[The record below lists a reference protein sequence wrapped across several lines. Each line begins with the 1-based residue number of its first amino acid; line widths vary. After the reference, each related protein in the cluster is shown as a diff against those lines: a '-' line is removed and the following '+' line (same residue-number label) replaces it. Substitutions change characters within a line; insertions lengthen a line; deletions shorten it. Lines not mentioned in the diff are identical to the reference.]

1 MEDLTH
7 DVLCTDAA
15 TDAATEIAPPEP
27 PFSTPPFLNRTEA
40 GKALARLLR
49 PHELD
54 SDIVVVGLPRGGIPI
69 AYTIARALHTPLTFC
84 PVRKLCVPGHHD
96 LAMGAIAPG
105 EICLMN
111 PDILEQFRVTREV
124 FDQVT
129 ERETA
134 EMRRWLQTFGAAR
147 KPLPVTGRTAIL
159 VDDGIATGATMRAAV
174 ASMRQ
179 QGAERIIIATP
190 VCTQAM
196 HRSLSAQVDDIVCLQ
211 RPQAPRPI
219 SETYEEFPLVPEDE
233 VCRLLR
239 RAAAIPAPV

>member
-7 DVLCTDAA
+7 DVLCMDASA
-15 TDAATEIAPPEP
+15 EIATEVAPPEP
-27 PFSTPPFLNRTEA
+27 AFTPPPFLNRVEA

-49 PHELD
+49 PYELD
-54 SDIVVVGLPRGGIPI
+54 PKIVVVGLPRGGIPV
-69 AYTIARALHTPLTFC
+69 AYTVARALHTPLTFC
-84 PVRKLCVPGHHD
+84 AVRKLCVPGHHD
-96 LAMGAIAPG
+96 RAMGAIAPG

-111 PDILEQFRVTREV
+111 PDVLEQFRVTRQV

-129 ERETA
+129 DQETA
-134 EMRRWLQTFGAAR
+134 EMRRWLQAFGAPR
-147 KPLPVTGRTAIL
+147 KPLPVTDRTVIL
-159 VDDGIATGATMRAAV
+159 VDDGIATGATMRAAI

-190 VCTQAM
+190 VCTQSLY
-196 HRSLSAQVDDIVCLQ
+196 RSLSAQSDDIVCLR
-211 RPQAPRPI
+211 RPQFPRPV
-219 SETYEEFPLVPEDE
+219 SETYEEFPLVQEDE

>member
-1 MEDLTH
+1 MEDVTH
-7 DVLCTDAA
+7 DVLCMDAP
-15 TDAATEIAPPEP
+15 AAEIAPPEP
-27 PFSTPPFLNRTEA
+27 AFTPPPFLNRTEA

-49 PHELD
+49 PYELD
-54 SDIVVVGLPRGGIPI
+54 REVVVVGLPRGGIPV
-69 AYTIARALHTPLTFC
+69 AYTIARALHTPLSFC

-96 LAMGAIAPG
+96 LAMGAIAPA

-111 PDILEQFRVTREV
+111 PDVLEQFRVTRQV

-129 ERETA
+129 ERQTA
-134 EMRRWLQTFGAAR
+134 EMGRCARAFGAAG
-147 KPLPVTGRTAIL
+147 KPAPVAGRTVIL
-159 VDDGIATGATMRAAV
+159 VDDGIATGATMRAAT

-190 VCTQAM
+190 VCTQSL
-196 HRSLSAQVDDIVCLQ
+196 HRSLSAQADDIVCLR
-211 RPQAPRPI
+211 RPQSPRPI
-219 SETYEEFPLVPEDE
+219 SETYEEFPLVQEDE